1 MLETGEY
8 AGRVTP
14 SVPGH
19 AAIRQTE
26 SGCLALADIS
36 GYTSYLAGA
45 ELDHAQDV
53 LEDLTNTVVRALTPP
68 MHLSKVEGDAVFVY
82 LPGNRIDASLL
93 LDTFDAA
100 YFAFRRRQEAIDRA
114 TQCDCN
120 ACVLIPRLD
129 LKFVA
134 HHGRFGRQHVAGG
147 EELSGSDVI
156 LVHRLMKNRVVEEL
170 GHHGYALYTDAVVAA
185 MGVEPDALRMRR
197 DTEEVEEIGTVD
209 GWVQDLHERWAEE
222 RERRRVKVGPA
233 EAAATMSYELP
244 GPRSLA
250 WSYMTEPEL
259 RAMWTPGVQRVDE
272 ATAGGRRGAGTR
284 NHCVHG
290 KDVVLEEILDWRPF
304 DYFTIDRDMKM
315 PFLKPVRFT
324 YELED
329 MPDGTRLTEYSV
341 PAPGLVQRIVFSLMS
356 RMLVGPMRQVYAS
369 LGSALA
375 AATAATPTGESAPGQ
390 SEP

>member
-1 MLETGEY
+1 
-8 AGRVTP
+8 VTP

-329 MPDGTRLTEYSV
+329 LPDGTRLTEYSV